1 MVATAWFLIIGLL
14 LVSMAVGATK
24 LRQWPITTAMLY
36 LGVGALLGPEGV
48 GLIRVDP
55 VRSSG
60 VIERL
65 AEIAVLISLF
75 TAGLKLRIS
84 FRDRRWH
91 LPLRLATVSMTV
103 TVALI
108 AAAGYYGLGLPVG
121 AAVLLGGI
129 LAPTDPVLAS
139 EVQVEH
145 ATDRDRLRFALTGEA
160 GLNDGTAF
168 PFVLLGL
175 GLLGVHDLGPY
186 WSRWLVVDVVWAVSA
201 GVAAGWL
208 TGTLVG
214 RLVLYLR
221 QIHQEA
227 VGLDDLLALGL
238 ISLAY
243 GVALLV
249 GAYGFLA
256 VFAAGISLRRMER
269 RSTGEPAP
277 ADVVFAAK
285 ASEDTG
291 VATAPETAPAYM
303 AAAALGFTEQLER
316 IGEVTIVLLIGGL
329 LTRATFA
336 AGDIWLVP
344 LLFLIIRP
352 IAVLIGAPMRGAPG
366 LQRRLVA
373 WFGIRGIGS
382 VYYLMYAVQHGLPED
397 LAGRMISIT
406 LTTIAMS
413 AIVHGFSG
421 TPLMSRYA
429 RAMR

>member
-1 MVATAWFLIIGLL
+1 MVATAWFLIIGVL
-14 LVSMAVGATK
+14 LVAMAIGATK
-24 LRQWPITTAMLY
+24 LRQWPVTTSMLY
-36 LGVGALLGPEGV
+36 LGVGAMLGPEGF
-48 GLIRVDP
+48 GLIRIDP

-60 VIERL
+60 LIERL
-65 AEIAVLISLF
+65 AEVAVLVSLF

-84 FRDRRWH
+84 FSDRRWK

-108 AAAGYYGLGLPVG
+108 AAAAYYGLGLPIG
-121 AAVLLGGI
+121 AAVLIGAI

-175 GLLGVHDLGPY
+175 GLLGGHELGPY
-186 WSRWLVVDVVWAVSA
+186 WSRWLLVDVVWSVSA
-201 GVAAGWL
+201 GVAAGWV

-221 QIHQEA
+221 QQHQEA

-243 GVALLV
+243 GLALLV

-256 VFAAGISLRRMER
+256 VFAAGISLRFMER
-269 RSTGEPAP
+269 NASGEDAP
-277 ADVVFAAK
+277 ADVVFAAT
-285 ASEDTG
+285 ASEDAHI
-291 VATAPETAPAYM
+291 ATAPETAPAYM

-316 IGEVTIVLLIGGL
+316 IGEVAIVLLIGGM

-336 AGDIWLVP
+336 VGDIWLVL
-344 LLFLIIRP
+344 LLFLVIRP
-352 IAVLIGAPMRGAPG
+352 AAVFIGAPMRGAPR

-382 VYYLMYAVQHGLPED
+382 VYYLMYAIQHGLPAN
-397 LAGRMISIT
+397 LSGRVISIT

-413 AIVHGFSG
+413 AIVHGLSG
-421 TPLMSRYA
+421 SPLMSRYA
-429 RAMR
+429 KAMR